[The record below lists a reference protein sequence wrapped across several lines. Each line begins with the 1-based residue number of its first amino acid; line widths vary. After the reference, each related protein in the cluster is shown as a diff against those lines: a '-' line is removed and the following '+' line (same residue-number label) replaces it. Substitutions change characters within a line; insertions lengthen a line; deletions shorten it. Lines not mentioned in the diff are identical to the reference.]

1 MKVPDIEFYGNL
13 SAWSLTDI
21 YGDMTDMMK
30 SIADFCD
37 CTKVLKNGVQ
47 VCNISVWI
55 CGLTKKKKKGP
66 GNPGCTHSIA
76 HIYYNVM

>member
-47 VCNISVWI
+47 VCNISV
-55 CGLTKKKKKGP
+55 
-66 GNPGCTHSIA
+66 
-76 HIYYNVM
+76 